1 MSIMHAATI
10 QSRMHNMTCWIWQK
24 SHCQRPAADTPL
36 VLAVS
41 PLVAQWPWGSESH
54 DDRVETALTL
64 PQYTARGITTL
75 GFQLN
80 HKDSRML
87 NRRLKIKIGYCETSQ
102 RFLWQL
108 YCRPRHHQPAT
119 RDRLRFTACRFKLGL
134 WSKVQ
139 QQTWWMYRCV

>member
-54 DDRVETALTL
+54 DDRVETGLTL
-64 PQYTARGITTL
+64 PQYTALGITTV

-87 NRRLKIKIGYCETSQ
+87 NRRLKILTIYLYPSKY
-102 RFLWQL
+102 WQL
-108 YCRPRHHQPAT
+108 ATLYEYLSDNIKTRTYRH
-119 RDRLRFTACRFKLGL
+119 FTHIEWKVEPKNFHGL
-134 WSKVQ
+134 L
-139 QQTWWMYRCV
+139 